1 MSVLLSLR
9 AVRYEL
15 LIHPIYTVA
24 HPPPNA
30 FARNIFIN
38 AYENKNE
45 IDSTEEVDDAEWVI
59 PTVDGQVSIP
69 GYTSAARLN
78 VRLSDLRVLVVTIL
92 R

>member
-1 MSVLLSLR
+1 MSVLLFLH
-9 AVRYEL
+9 ALRYEL
-15 LIHPIYTVA
+15 IHSAHTVA

-38 AYENKNE
+38 AYENKIN
-45 IDSTEEVDDAEWVI
+45 STEEVDDAEWVI